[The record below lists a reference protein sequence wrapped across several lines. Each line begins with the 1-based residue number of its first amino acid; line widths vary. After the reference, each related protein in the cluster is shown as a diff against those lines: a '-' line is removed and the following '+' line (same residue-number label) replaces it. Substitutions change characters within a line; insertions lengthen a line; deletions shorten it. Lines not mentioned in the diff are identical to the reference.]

1 MEFTRRS
8 QPPGPMTKAE
18 QLKLIY
24 CEALTQFRAHAPLVW
39 TRNNFFLL
47 INSGLFAFFGSP
59 AYQSWDG
66 PRVMIPVAGI
76 FLSIMWIAVTVIGRH
91 LQRKWRLLVLKIENE
106 LFAPEEGAFARA
118 DAKIGEGRV
127 WLLSLNS
134 LLIILSSGFLVGWII
149 FLFLAYSK
157 N

>member
-1 MEFTRRS
+1 
-8 QPPGPMTKAE
+8 MTKAE
-18 QLKLIY
+18 QLTFIY

-66 PRVMIPVAGI
+66 PRTMIPVAGI
-76 FLSIMWIAVTVIGRH
+76 FLSAIWVAVTVIGRH
-91 LQRKWRLLVLKIENE
+91 LQRKWRRLVLEIEKE
-106 LFAPEEGAFARA
+106 LFAPDQGAFARA
-118 DAKIGEGRV
+118 DTMIGEGRV
-127 WLLSLNS
+127 WFISLNG

-149 FLFLAYSK
+149 FLILAYFK